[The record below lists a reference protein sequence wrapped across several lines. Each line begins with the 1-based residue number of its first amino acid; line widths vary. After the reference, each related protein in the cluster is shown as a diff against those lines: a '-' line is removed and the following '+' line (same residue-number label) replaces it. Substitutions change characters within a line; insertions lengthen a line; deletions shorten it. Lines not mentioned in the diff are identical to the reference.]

1 MSLKGNK
8 FVCFKNNEG
17 LYEVR
22 NMVYNSWK
30 KSCIFF
36 CGAGMHHKSKQGA
49 QKMVQRI
56 CNNFNPE
63 MWQNDETKCFHIQY
77 SEEIFPFFPLLLN
90 FFQQH
95 KKN

>member
-1 MSLKGNK
+1 
-8 FVCFKNNEG
+8 
-17 LYEVR
+17 
-22 NMVYNSWK
+22 
-30 KSCIFF
+30 
-36 CGAGMHHKSKQGA
+36 
-49 QKMVQRI
+49 MVQRI

-63 MWQNDETKCFHIQY
+63 MWQNDESKCFHIQY

>member
-1 MSLKGNK
+1 MRYAIWYTIPE
-8 FVCFKNNEG
+8 KN
-17 LYEVR
+17 LAR
-22 NMVYNSWK
+22 S
-30 KSCIFF
+30 IFF